1 MPSTSFAICDLP
13 CSTARVIR
21 LTLSEDQLEDGC
33 LKCYPTVLMHC
44 SLMQNRSMKE
54 VGLKL
59 PVGLSGS
66 SSRKVAMGVDP
77 SGMYKVVSSRAHVK
91 KTESSQQ
98 TDNSAFK

>member
-1 MPSTSFAICDLP
+1 
-13 CSTARVIR
+13 
-21 LTLSEDQLEDGC
+21 
-33 LKCYPTVLMHC
+33 
-44 SLMQNRSMKE
+44 MKE

>member
-1 MPSTSFAICDLP
+1 
-13 CSTARVIR
+13 
-21 LTLSEDQLEDGC
+21 
-33 LKCYPTVLMHC
+33 MHC